1 MTGLLHLV
9 VLKAHISKGNIKIGL
24 VRQRLSRSVGSL
36 DGLLGVSRL
45 ELSSDQAG
53 PDFAILRRTLTR
65 LLEIRQSFRGP
76 SRVKQSRAQG
86 VQSRREPGILC
97 NCQPEL

>member
-9 VLKAHISKGNIKIGL
+9 VLKAHVSKGNIKTGL
-24 VRQRLSRSVGSL
+24 VRQSLNRSVGSL

-53 PDFAILRRTLTR
+53 PDFGILRRTLAR
-65 LLEIRQSFRGP
+65 LFEIRQSFLGP
-76 SRVKQSRAQG
+76 SCIKQSRAQG
-86 VQSRREPGILC
+86 V
-97 NCQPEL
+97 